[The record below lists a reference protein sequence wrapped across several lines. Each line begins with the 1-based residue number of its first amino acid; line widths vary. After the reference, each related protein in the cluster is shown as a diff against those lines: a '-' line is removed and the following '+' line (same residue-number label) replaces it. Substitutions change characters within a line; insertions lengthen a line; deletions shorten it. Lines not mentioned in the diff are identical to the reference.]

1 MGPPSL
7 PNSLLL
13 PEENLDLCLPLEVGG
28 VCWGGGVSL
37 SFLEIG
43 QLSIWQGGKLGKG
56 LEDPD
61 LRCPLT
67 CEFPG
72 LL

>member
-1 MGPPSL
+1 MPAFGG
-7 PNSLLL
+7 
-13 PEENLDLCLPLEVGG
+13 GG
-28 VCWGGGVSL
+28 VCWGDVSL

-43 QLSIWQGGKLGKG
+43 QLSPWQGGKLGKG

-67 CEFPG
+67 CGFPG

>member
-1 MGPPSL
+1 M
-7 PNSLLL
+7 
-13 PEENLDLCLPLEVGG
+13 CVGG
-28 VCWGGGVSL
+28 VGVSL